1 MGVGQQV
8 DAPTPHLSM
17 AQSLQQH
24 MHAHQGHEVS
34 LPPILSSATGI
45 PMMMARDY
53 SQPPENVDFMDNI
66 GISAGD
72 FMNIVDHMGSQD
84 FTFGIFDN

>member
-1 MGVGQQV
+1 
-8 DAPTPHLSM
+8 
-17 AQSLQQH
+17 
-24 MHAHQGHEVS
+24 
-34 LPPILSSATGI
+34 
-45 PMMMARDY
+45 MMMARDY